1 MTLPAGG
8 CGDNFSI
15 NQEVQMGIENIGA
28 EDLRKILRERPEEIE
43 VIDVR
48 DPDEYEKA
56 HIRGSKL
63 IPVKEL
69 PQRVG
74 EIDWQKEVVFVCRS
88 GRRSRLTA
96 ELASAAGV
104 AVKNLQFGILECM
117 KSGEPVFLESGTD

>member
-1 MTLPAGG
+1 M
-8 CGDNFSI
+8 S
-15 NQEVQMGIENIGA
+15 IENIGA
-28 EDLRKILRERPEEIE
+28 EDLRSLLRERPGEIE

-48 DPDEYEKA
+48 DPDEYEKQ

-69 PQRVG
+69 PRRVG

-96 ELASAAGV
+96 ELAAAAGV
-104 AVKNLQFGILECM
+104 PVKNLQFGILECM
-117 KSGEPVFLESGTD
+117 KSGEPVFLESGAD